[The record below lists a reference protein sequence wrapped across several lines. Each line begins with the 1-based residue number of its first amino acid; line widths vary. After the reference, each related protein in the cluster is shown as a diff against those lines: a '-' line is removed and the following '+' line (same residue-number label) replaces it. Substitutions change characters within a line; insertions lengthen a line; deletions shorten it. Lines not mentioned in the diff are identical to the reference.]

1 MLDVAALIFSYTFI
15 FGSLYL
21 GIALGFTIITGVLRI
36 FHLGY
41 GAIFL
46 IAAYGTWM
54 FWKDVGFGFIES
66 IVLSFALV
74 ALFSFLIY
82 QVVIK
87 KFWEME
93 DYLLA
98 ALIAVF
104 IIIEELVNY
113 AYPEIVGVY
122 LPTTIIEGSISI
134 GPASIP
140 GQLAATSVIAILMV
154 ICYLL
159 IFTKT
164 KTGLIM
170 RAISQDI
177 FASQLVGVNF
187 DRMFIVAMIL
197 ASLPPAIIMLLIA
210 PIWALNP
217 FIGWPLFT
225 YAIVVSVLGGL
236 GNLRGTI
243 MASYIIGFIHAAVG
257 FSLDPRLMLLASLVV
272 VVAVLVFRPEGL
284 ARAETIW

>member
-1 MLDVAALIFSYTFI
+1 
-15 FGSLYL
+15 
-21 GIALGFTIITGVLRI
+21 
-36 FHLGY
+36 
-41 GAIFL
+41 
-46 IAAYGTWM
+46 M

>member
-1 MLDVAALIFSYTFI
+1 VLDVAALIFSYTFI

-272 VVAVLVFRPEGL
+272 VVAVLVFRSEGL

>member
-1 MLDVAALIFSYTFI
+1 MLDVVALIFSYTFI

-54 FWKDVGFGFIES
+54 FWKDFGLGFAES
-66 IVLSFALV
+66 MAMSLILV
-74 ALFSFLIY
+74 ALFSFIVY
-82 QVVIK
+82 QVIIK
-87 KFWEME
+87 KFWVME

-122 LPTTIIEGSISI
+122 LPTTIVKGSIYM
-134 GPASIP
+134 GPASVP
-140 GQLAATSVIAILMV
+140 GQLAVTAVIAILMV
-154 ICYLL
+154 FAYLQ

-170 RAISQDI
+170 RAISQDV
-177 FASQLVGVNF
+177 FASRIVGVNF
-187 DRMFIVAMIL
+187 DKMFISAMIL
-197 ASLPPAIIMLLIA
+197 ASLPPAIIMFLIA

-225 YAIVVSVLGGL
+225 YAILVSVLGGL

-243 MASYIIGFIHAAVG
+243 MAAYVVGFIHAAVG
-257 FSLDPRLMLLASLVV
+257 FTLDPRLMLLASLVV
-272 VVAVLVFRPEGL
+272 VVAFLVFRPEGL

>member
-1 MLDVAALIFSYTFI
+1 MLEIAVLIFSYTFI

-21 GIALGFTIITGVLRI
+21 GIALGFTIITGVLRV

-54 FWKDVGFGFIES
+54 FWKDVGLGFAES
-66 IVLSFALV
+66 MVMSLVLV
-74 ALFSFLIY
+74 AVFSFFVY
-82 QVVIK
+82 QIVIK
-87 KFWEME
+87 RFWKVE

-113 AYPEIVGVY
+113 AYPEIAGVY
-122 LPTTIIEGSISI
+122 LPTTIIEGSIPV
-134 GPASIP
+134 GPASVP
-140 GQLAATSVIAILMV
+140 GQLAATSVIAIALV
-154 ICYLL
+154 AIYLL
-159 IFTKT
+159 IFAKT

-177 FASQLVGVNF
+177 FASQLLGVNF
-187 DRMFIVAMIL
+187 DRMFVIALII

-225 YAIVVSVLGGL
+225 YAILASVLGGL
-236 GNLRGTI
+236 GNIRGTI

-257 FSLDPRLMLLASLVV
+257 FSIDPRLMLLVSLIV
-272 VVAVLVFRPEGL
+272 VVAVLIFRPEGL
-284 ARAETIW
+284 ARAETVW

>member
-1 MLDVAALIFSYTFI
+1 MLETVILIFSYTFI

-21 GIALGFTIITGVLRI
+21 GIALGFTMITGVLRV

-41 GAIFL
+41 GALFL

-54 FWKDVGFGFIES
+54 FWNDVGLGFLES
-66 IVLSFALV
+66 ILLSFVLI
-74 ALFSFLIY
+74 ALFSYFTYQLI
-82 QVVIK
+82 VK
-87 KFWEME
+87 KFWDAE

-122 LPTTIIEGSISI
+122 LPTTLIEGSISF
-134 GPASIP
+134 GSASIP
-140 GQLAATSVIAILMV
+140 GQLAATSVIAIAMV
-154 ICYLL
+154 AVYLF
-159 IFTKT
+159 IFIRTKI
-164 KTGLIM
+164 GLIM
-170 RAISQDI
+170 RAISQDV

-187 DRMFIVAMIL
+187 DKMFAIAIII
-197 ASLPPAIIMLLIA
+197 ASIPPAVIMLLIA

-225 YAIVVSVLGGL
+225 YAIIVSVLGGL

-243 MASYIIGFIHAAVG
+243 MAAYIIGFIHAAVG
-257 FSLDPRLMLLASLVV
+257 FSLDPRLMLLVSLIV
-272 VVAVLVFRPEGL
+272 VVAVLIFRPEGL
-284 ARAETIW
+284 AKAETIW

>member
-1 MLDVAALIFSYTFI
+1 MLDVVALIFSYTFI

-54 FWKDVGFGFIES
+54 FWRDAGFGFVES
-66 IVLSFALV
+66 AVLSMALV
-74 ALFSFLIY
+74 ALFSFIVY
-82 QVVIK
+82 QIIIK
-87 KFWEME
+87 KFWKVE

-122 LPTTIIEGSISI
+122 LPTTVIGGSISV

-140 GQLAATSVIAILMV
+140 GQLAVTSVIAIILV
-154 ICYLL
+154 LVYLA
-159 IFTKT
+159 IFKRTKI
-164 KTGLIM
+164 GLIM
-170 RAISQDI
+170 RAISQDV
-177 FASQLVGVNF
+177 FASKLVGVNF
-187 DRMFIVAMIL
+187 DRMFIIAMIL
-197 ASLPPAIIMLLIA
+197 ASIPPAIIMLFIA

-225 YAIVVSVLGGL
+225 YAILVSVLGGL

-257 FSLDPRLMLLASLVV
+257 FALDPRLMLLVSLVV
-272 VVAVLVFRPEGL
+272 VIAVLIFRPQGL

>member
-1 MLDVAALIFSYTFI
+1 MLEVVVLIFSYTFI

-21 GIALGFTIITGVLRI
+21 GIALGFTIITGVLRV

-54 FWKDVGFGFIES
+54 FWKDTGLGFVES
-66 IVLSFALV
+66 MLMSLILV
-74 ALFSFLIY
+74 AIFSFFVY
-82 QVVIK
+82 QIVIK
-87 KFWEME
+87 KFWEAE

-122 LPTTIIEGSISI
+122 LPTTIVEGSISV

-140 GQLAATSVIAILMV
+140 GQLAATSVIAIILV
-154 ICYLL
+154 AIYLL

-170 RAISQDI
+170 RAISQDT
-177 FASQLVGVNF
+177 FASQLLGVNF
-187 DRMFIVAMIL
+187 DRMFVIAMII
-197 ASLPPAIIMLLIA
+197 ASIPPAIIMLLIA

-225 YAIVVSVLGGL
+225 YAILVSVLGGL

-257 FSLDPRLMLLASLVV
+257 FSLDPRLMLLASLIV
-272 VVAVLVFRPEGL
+272 VVAVLIFRPEGL
-284 ARAETIW
+284 ARAETVW

>member
-1 MLDVAALIFSYTFI
+1 VLDVAALIFSYTFI